1 MDLNISLLL
10 FNLDC
15 FILYNVAVYDS
26 HYIGFLLL
34 ENSQGSFNWII
45 GYVPVE
51 LSPLKRLWEPTEEGQ
66 TRKRASHTM
75 VQRNGF
81 EGRWLMG
88 FMEECLVEDSRIGV
102 EQRMMIFI
110 NNDVFYS
117 NLIFSSL
124 DDKLSN

>member
-1 MDLNISLLL
+1 
-10 FNLDC
+10 
-15 FILYNVAVYDS
+15 
-26 HYIGFLLL
+26 
-34 ENSQGSFNWII
+34 
-45 GYVPVE
+45 
-51 LSPLKRLWEPTEEGQ
+51 
-66 TRKRASHTM
+66 M